1 MPLVSKELTVY
12 GMTVVLAIYHT
23 IMVHYHGNH
32 FLNPIFLG
40 SESGCHGDVL
50 HACIPLTVPFIALAS
65 PWYNEGGLYLYI
77 ILYSIDAT
85 QPTFYRSES
94 DKSLIMS
101 DLQIDTDLFGT
112 ILIQV

>member
-1 MPLVSKELTVY
+1 MDEDTGDTDSDIGYDTSDMDGYVNITTGLDGEFKVRYHVS
-12 GMTVVLAIYHT
+12 
-23 IMVHYHGNH
+23 
-32 FLNPIFLG
+32 
-40 SESGCHGDVL
+40 C
-50 HACIPLTVPFIALAS
+50 
-65 PWYNEGGLYLYI
+65 
-77 ILYSIDAT
+77 T